1 MTYPL
6 RSATTILAA
15 LTLGL
20 SACAPG
26 APAAP
31 TTAPPAAAATTAPTV
46 AAKPT
51 TSPAAAAASAAPS
64 AAASPSTAPGASA
77 SPSPAGAAATSAPAP
92 AAAAPAAP
100 KPIPAD
106 AAPPEQQVLVFPFDN
121 TADFTTLDFWE
132 SVYKRGNSG
141 VGSDLMTE
149 PLVRIN
155 KNFEIVPAAA
165 TTWAVDSTNLV
176 WTFNLDPNL
185 IWSDDTPVTADD
197 FVATFRYGADPKHA
211 WDFTWFYGGV
221 IKNWDEAVKGTLP
234 LDQLGV
240 RAVDAH
246 TLQIETVQ
254 PAPYIPAMM
263 LYSQGMQKK
272 ALETVGGL
280 YNSDPATSV
289 SDGPFILKE
298 WRKGDRLEF
307 IANPKYKGSNK
318 PFIQRVINIGSAKS
332 AEFAAYQAGEFD
344 YVPGPDLSPAD
355 NVIIGADPQ
364 LSKEVHPHYGDFR
377 TDYLFFDNQNPPFNN
392 LKVRQ
397 AFSHI
402 VPRDDLVKQIIT
414 PTQGI
419 PAYSFLMPG
428 FPASNSQALK
438 DIQSYDPAMAKQLL
452 ADAGFPGGA
461 GFPKLTLW
469 LRNEDQ
475 VRQQVAQAIAA
486 SISQNL
492 GISVDVS
499 NKENKTFTDAMNAK
513 PPQIQFGM
521 VSYGFDFL
529 DPYNMLSVWLGD
541 GRHNWKNADFDAQV
555 KAASS
560 FTGDP
565 ATRIKMFQD
574 AEKILVSDVGGVF
587 IDHRTVADL
596 YKPYLKGSEL
606 EPDKNGFAA
615 MHWPTFGNPSALVG
629 SLYISRDVASSGR
642 KLP

>member
-1 MTYPL
+1 MTHSTL
-6 RSATTILAA
+6 RSSASLMAA

-20 SACAPG
+20 AACGPG
-26 APAAP
+26 AATPPAATTAPAAAPTAAPKPTTAPAAAPTAAAAAAP
-31 TTAPPAAAATTAPTV
+31 TTAPTT
-46 AAKPT
+46 
-51 TSPAAAAASAAPS
+51 
-64 AAASPSTAPGASA
+64 
-77 SPSPAGAAATSAPAP
+77 AP
-92 AAAAPAAP
+92 AAAAKPTSAPAAL
-100 KPIPAD
+100 PAD
-106 AAPPEQQVLVFPFDN
+106 AAPPEQQVYVQAYDS
-121 TADFTTLDFWE
+121 TANFTTLDFWQ
-132 SVYKRGNSG
+132 SVYERAGASA
-141 VGSDLMTE
+141 DLMTE

-155 KNFEIVPAAA
+155 KNFEVVPGAA
-165 TTWAVDSTNLV
+165 TKWSVDSTNLV
-176 WTFNLDPNL
+176 WTFNIDPNL

-197 FVATFRYGADPKHA
+197 WVATFQYGADPKHA
-211 WDFTWFYGGV
+211 WDFSWFFGGV
-221 IKNWDEAVKGTLP
+221 IKNWDDVVAGKMPT
-234 LDQLGV
+234 DQLGV
-240 RAVDAH
+240 KAVDAH
-246 TLQIETVQ
+246 TLQFETQQ
-254 PAPYIPAMM
+254 PAPYLPAMM
-263 LYSQGMQKK
+263 LYSQALQKK
-272 ALETVGGL
+272 ALLAHGGL

-307 IANPKYKGSNK
+307 DANPKYKGNNK
-318 PFIQRVINIGSAKS
+318 PFIQKVINIGA
-332 AEFAAYQAGEFD
+332 APNANFAAYQAGELD
-344 YVPGPDLSPAD
+344 YVGGANLAPAD
-355 NVIIGADPQ
+355 NVIISSDPE
-364 LSKEVHPHYGDFR
+364 LTKETHPHYGDFR
-377 TDYLFFDNQNPPFNN
+377 TDYLFFDYQNPPFNN

-402 VPRDDLVKQIIT
+402 VPRDDIIQQIVK

-475 VRQQVAQAIAA
+475 VRQATAAAIAA
-486 SISQNL
+486 SLNQNL

-499 NKENKTFTDAMNAK
+499 NKETKTFTDAMNAK

-529 DPYNMLSVWLGD
+529 DPYNMLSVFLGT
-541 GRHNWKNADFDAQV
+541 GRHNWKNADFDKQV
-555 KAASS
+555 KTAAA

-565 ATRIKMFQD
+565 AMRVKMFQD
-574 AEKILVSDVGGVF
+574 AEKILVSDVGAVF

-615 MHWPTFGNPSALVG
+615 MHWPGYVNMSTLVG
-629 SLYISRDVASSGR
+629 SMYISKDVANSGR

>member
-1 MTYPL
+1 VRYANL
-6 RSATTILAA
+6 RTASNLVAA

-20 SACAPG
+20 AACGPATAPPAATT
-26 APAAP
+26 APAAAPTAAPAAKPTTAPAAAP
-31 TTAPPAAAATTAPTV
+31 TTAPAAAATTAPAATAAP

-51 TSPAAAAASAAPS
+51 T
-64 AAASPSTAPGASA
+64 
-77 SPSPAGAAATSAPAP
+77 AP
-92 AAAAPAAP
+92 AAAPTTAPAA
-100 KPIPAD
+100 IPAD
-106 AAPPEQQVLVFPFDN
+106 AAPPDQQVLVFAYDS

-132 SVYKRGNSG
+132 SVYKRGGAN
-141 VGSDLMTE
+141 SDLMTE

-165 TTWAVDSTNLV
+165 TKWAVDSTSLV

-211 WDFTWFYGGV
+211 WDFTWFFNGV
-221 IKNWDEAVKGTLP
+221 IKNWDEAVAGKVP

-240 RAVDAH
+240 KAVDAH
-246 TLQIETVQ
+246 TLQITTQQ

-263 LYSQGMQKK
+263 LYSQALQKK
-272 ALETVGGL
+272 ALETKGGL

-307 IANPKYKGSNK
+307 VANPKYKGSNK
-318 PFIQRVINIGSAKS
+318 PIIQRIINIGA
-332 AEFAAYQAGEFD
+332 APGADFAAYQAGELD
-344 YVPGPDLSPAD
+344 LVPGANLAPAD
-355 NVIIGADPQ
+355 NEIVAADAQ
-364 LSKEVHPHYGDFR
+364 LTKETHPHYGDFR

-402 VPRDDLVKQIIT
+402 VPRDDLIKQIIK
-414 PTQGI
+414 PSQGI
-419 PAYSFLMPG
+419 PAFSFLMPG
-428 FPASNSQALK
+428 FPAANSAALK

-469 LRNEDQ
+469 LRNEPQ
-475 VRQQVAQAIAA
+475 VRQSVAQAIAA
-486 SISQNL
+486 SLNQNL

-499 NKENKTFTDAMNAK
+499 NKETKTFTEAMNAK

-555 KAASS
+555 KKAAA

-565 ATRIKMFQD
+565 AMRVKMFQD
-574 AEKILVSDVGGVF
+574 AEKLLVSDVGGVF
-587 IDHRTVADL
+587 IYHRTVSDL

-615 MHWPTFGNPSALVG
+615 MHWPGYGNASTIPG
-629 SLYISRDVASSGR
+629 SVYVSKDVASSGR
-642 KLP
+642 KIP